1 MNELFTVTA
10 DALRAH
16 GFDAY
21 TVKTKEEACA
31 LALTFIGKTESV
43 TWGGSATIAEIGL
56 TDALKGGGYLAY
68 DRESVPPSERNAFAR
83 AHYFSDWYLM
93 SANGVSATGEL
104 FNIDGN
110 GNRVASLVFGPKN
123 VLVVVGK
130 NKITP
135 DVESAVLRART
146 VAAPRNAQ
154 RFPIGT
160 PCKTTGACADCLS
173 PDTICAQMLRT
184 RVCKPRGRIRVIL
197 VDETLGF

>member
-1 MNELFTVTA
+1 MNLLQKTA

-31 LALTFIGKTESV
+31 LALSFIEKTESV

-56 TDALKGGGYLAY
+56 IDALKKGGYLAY
-68 DRESVPPSERNAFAR
+68 DRESVPPAERNAFAK
-83 AHYFSDWYLM
+83 AHFFSDWYLM
-93 SANGVSATGEL
+93 STNALTETGEL
-104 FNIDGN
+104 LNMDGN
-110 GNRVASLVFGPKN
+110 GNRVASLIFGPKN
-123 VLVVVGK
+123 VLVVAGV

-135 DVESAVLRART
+135 DIDAAYSRVRT

-160 PCKTTGACADCLS
+160 PCKATGACADCLS
-173 PDTICAQMLRT
+173 PDTICAQLVRT
-184 RVCKPRGRIRVIL
+184 RVCKPRGRIKVIL